1 MFQRRLLW
9 VTALLLAGMAILIAR
24 LIWLQVIQGQNYV
37 DLSQIEYRPPGNCT
51 ETVRGQILDYRGQV
65 LAFDRPTFDICL
77 HYKLTRLYDLR
88 YRTYRLAENI
98 KPEKQQQVRLELN
111 RQREQADELLA
122 KLARLCNIPL
132 EEIRSEINQI
142 NDNLFLMQAVQ
153 ARKRYYQSL
162 DIQYPQEPN
171 ALAIW
176 SDFVKQVPDP
186 KERLQRI
193 FQPESAVWEMDQPQT
208 VIQNVSED
216 VALTV
221 EDRLIGAWIGDGRVQ
236 RWISITT
243 GKKRQYPYGDIACHI
258 LGQVR
263 KVPREMVNLTDSSD
277 DPNQKE
283 LKGYRH
289 GDRVGEWGVEFL
301 FEDRLKGQRGWIRYG
316 TDQQVAKQTERI
328 LGQNVTLTVDVQLHR
343 RIQQC
348 IAGDNPQQPIYLGA
362 AVVIDVPTGH
372 IRALVSVPTFDL
384 NTYYQIENWQFLNG
398 GQDSLKRKLNRAIY
412 KNYTPGS
419 TIKPTLLLGAL
430 EEGYVSRLTRYDCLA
445 GREGILPGSVCFK
458 YGHGSVDV
466 IDSIKRS
473 CNYFYIDVGRRM
485 GAVKVIECLEKA
497 GFGRKVLAWPEGIS
511 GKKSYG
517 SFRETA
523 GVLVP
528 NPSPTQLKY
537 MCVGLGPINSNIV
550 QIANGMATIARNG
563 IFINPTLIQ
572 EPKTPVLSRRISTS
586 PQNIRLV
593 QQAMQ
598 AVIYDMGGTAFK
610 AFQSLSW
617 PKEQVALFGKTGTTN
632 NESLFA
638 GFAKCPDGRE
648 IALAVV
654 VEDPA
659 GGGAYCRSHRQTYL
673 RCLRRTRLPAPSPSG
688 NPKSPKPISLL
699 LN

>member
-37 DLSQIEYRPPGNCT
+37 DLSQREFGPPGNCT
-51 ETVRGQILDYRGQV
+51 ETVRGEILDCRGNV
-65 LAFDRPTFDICL
+65 LASDQPTFNICV
-77 HYKLTRLYDLR
+77 HYKLTRLYDQR
-88 YRTYRLAENI
+88 YHTARLSQRQ
-98 KPEKQQQVRLELN
+98 KSQKRQQRRLELN
-111 RQREQADELLA
+111 RKREQADELLA

-132 EEIRSEINQI
+132 EEILSQIDQI
-142 NDNLFLMQAVQ
+142 NDNLFLMQTVQ

-263 KVPREMVNLTDSSD
+263 KVPGELVNLTESGE
-277 DPNQKE
+277 DPALEE

-301 FEDRLKGQRGWIRYG
+301 FENRLKGQRGWIRYG
-316 TDQQVAKQTERI
+316 ADQQVVKQVERI

-343 RIQQC
+343 KIQQC

-362 AVVIDVPTGH
+362 AVVIDIPTGY

-384 NTYYQIENWQFLNG
+384 NTYYQKENWQFLNQE
-398 GQDSLKRKLNRAIY
+398 GQDPLKRKLNRAIY

-430 EEGYVSRLTRYDCLA
+430 EGGYVSRLTRYDCLA
-445 GREGILPGSVCFK
+445 GREGILPGSDCFK
-458 YGHGSVDV
+458 YGHGTVDAH
-466 IDSIKRS
+466 DSIKLS

-485 GAVKVIECLEKA
+485 GSSKVIECLEKS

-511 GKKSYG
+511 GKKTYG
-517 SFRETA
+517 KFRETA
-523 GVLVP
+523 GVLVL

-537 MCVGLGPINSNIV
+537 MCVGLGPINSNVV
-550 QIANGMATIARNG
+550 QNANSMATIARNG
-563 IFINPTLIQ
+563 IFIYPTLIQ

-586 PQNIRLV
+586 GQNIQLV

-598 AVIYDMGGTAFK
+598 AVIYDMRGTALK

-617 PKEQVALFGKTGTTN
+617 PREQVALFGKTGTTN
-632 NESLFA
+632 HESLFSGYA
-638 GFAKCPDGRE
+638 LTQNGQG

-654 VEDPA
+654 IEEEDPG
-659 GGGAYCRSHRQTYL
+659 GGGAVAAPIAKHIFDACGELGYL
-673 RCLRRTRLPAPSPSG
+673 PPPRKEIL
-688 NPKSPKPISLL
+688 NP
-699 LN
+699 